1 MNIPNEVSA
10 QCVWA
15 GAVLPHTKT
24 QEKKMLEAT
33 FSGKSRIQPT
43 SYFRDSICVEWGGA
57 LPWIDHNE
65 RSCIDFLSSNSILTQ
80 LWLDLSFF

>member
-33 FSGKSRIQPT
+33 FSGKS
-43 SYFRDSICVEWGGA
+43 S
-57 LPWIDHNE
+57 
-65 RSCIDFLSSNSILTQ
+65 FLAYTANIVL
-80 LWLDLSFF
+80 